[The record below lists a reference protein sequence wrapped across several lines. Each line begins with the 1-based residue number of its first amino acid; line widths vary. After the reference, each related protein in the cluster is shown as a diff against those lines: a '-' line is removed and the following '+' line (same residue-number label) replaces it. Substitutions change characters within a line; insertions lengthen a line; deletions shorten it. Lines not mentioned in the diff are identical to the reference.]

1 MVRLCAE
8 TLPTGSQCQQ
18 FALRGRP
25 WCRAHAEPHQR
36 ERIADTR
43 QIMSMARHMNVFAV
57 ACLLQNTLYELR
69 TKVIPPLHAEA
80 IFDAALARLEHLK
93 VEEARVML
101 AHAERTDNSHQ
112 KNQLHPAPMK

>member
-1 MVRLCAE
+1 MVRLCPE
-8 TLPTGSQCQQ
+8 TLPTGSQCRQ
-18 FALRGRP
+18 FALRGRH

-43 QIMSMARHMNVFAV
+43 QIICMARHMNVFAV
-57 ACLLQNTLYELR
+57 TCLLQSTLYELR

-80 IFDAALARLEHLK
+80 IFDAAVARLEHLK

-101 AHAERTDNSHQ
+101 AQAGRTDNSHQ
-112 KNQLHPAPMK
+112 KNQLHALPMK